1 MTAQPLIV
9 SSSTTFEPA
18 RAVSGAPAGQELMRS
33 MNAIRSLVRALRID
47 ARAIEDSTGISLAQL
62 VVLEKL
68 CAAPAR
74 SIVELASRTA
84 THSSSVSVVV
94 KRLVDRGF
102 VERSR
107 EGPDRRQVQFAVT
120 EAGREFVRNAPRT
133 VESYLAD
140 ALKGFDPLD
149 AARLASLLERW
160 VGNAGIDLIPTPR

>member
-1 MTAQPLIV
+1 MTAQPEIV
-9 SSSTTFEPA
+9 SSTVTHFEPA
-18 RAVSGAPAGQELMRS
+18 SNGAASDATRS

-74 SIVELASRTA
+74 SIVELAGRTA

-94 KRLVDRGF
+94 KRLVERGF

-120 EAGREFVRNAPRT
+120 EAGREFVRNAPKT

-140 ALKGFDPLD
+140 ALNRFDPVD
-149 AARLASLLERW
+149 AERLATLLERW
-160 VGNAGIDLIPTPR
+160 VTSAGIDLIPTPAQE